1 MRLTPIE
8 IRQHRFSYRLRGL
21 DPAEVQAFLEAV
33 VGDFEEVVRENAQL
47 RRENEALSR
56 EVSTYRSR
64 EQAIQDTLTTAQ
76 GVVDEL
82 KKTALKEAE
91 VLVGEAEVRAEK
103 IMVEVEGERG
113 ALSHEIADLKQMRR
127 RMSLDLR
134 RTLEGYLNLL
144 DPDESVVDD
153 AAGTREPGGRR
164 PFENHRAKSAAPS
177 E

>member
-21 DPAEVQAFLEAV
+21 DAAEVQAFLETV
-33 VGDFEEVVRENAQL
+33 VADFEEVVRENAQL
-47 RRENEALSR
+47 RRENETLTR
-56 EVSTYRSR
+56 EVTTYRSR

-82 KKTALKEAE
+82 KKTAMKEAE

-103 IMVEVEGERG
+103 IMSAVEGERG
-113 ALSHEIADLKQMRR
+113 ALSHEISDLKQMRR

-134 RTLEGYLNLL
+134 RTLEGYLQLL
-144 DPDESVVDD
+144 DPDEG
-153 AAGTREPGGRR
+153 AGDTEAVSTASTARR
-164 PFENHRAKSAAPS
+164 PFENHRPKSA
-177 E
+177 